1 MTSLSSNY
9 TLSVIGLGYVGLPVA
24 VSFGKAGYKVIAFD
38 INQTR
43 IDELKQGI
51 ERTHEVEPADL
62 SKANLV
68 YTSSP
73 EGLRQ
78 ANFHIVTVP
87 TPIDGAN
94 QPDLTPLRKA
104 SETLGRILKKGDIV
118 VYESTVY
125 PGATVQECVPILEHI
140 SGLTYNVDFFVGYS
154 PERINPGDKQHRF
167 ETIQKIV
174 SGSTP
179 EVLETVAA
187 IYGSVVTAGIH
198 KAPTI
203 ETAEAAKVIEN
214 VQRDLNIALINEIA
228 MICGRLGIDTNDVID
243 AAGTK
248 WNFIKM
254 RPGLVG
260 GHCIG
265 VDPYYLTHC
274 AEKAGYHPEVILSG
288 RRTNTEIPYFVAS
301 EVVKALFKNGSTDRT
316 VTILGCT
323 FKENVPD
330 IRNSRVFEIMRE
342 LERYGVTVQVTDPEA
357 DFEETFEET
366 GIKLVPFGALK
377 PASAVIVAVSHEI
390 YVQKGWS
397 LASLL
402 HDQKGLV
409 FDLKAM
415 LAREEKPDTID
426 LWRL

>member
-1 MTSLSSNY
+1 
-9 TLSVIGLGYVGLPVA
+9 
-24 VSFGKAGYKVIAFD
+24 
-38 INQTR
+38 
-43 IDELKQGI
+43 
-51 ERTHEVEPADL
+51 
-62 SKANLV
+62 
-68 YTSSP
+68 
-73 EGLRQ
+73 
-78 ANFHIVTVP
+78 
-87 TPIDGAN
+87 
-94 QPDLTPLRKA
+94 
-104 SETLGRILKKGDIV
+104 
-118 VYESTVY
+118 
-125 PGATVQECVPILEHI
+125 
-140 SGLTYNVDFFVGYS
+140 
-154 PERINPGDKQHRF
+154 
-167 ETIQKIV
+167 
-174 SGSTP
+174 
-179 EVLETVAA
+179 
-187 IYGSVVTAGIH
+187 VVTAGIH

-316 VTILGCT
+316 VTVLGCT

-330 IRNSRVFEIMRE
+330 IRNSRVFEIVKE

-366 GIKLVPFGALK
+366 GIKLIPFNQLK
-377 PASAVIVAVSHEI
+377 SASALIVAVSHEI
-390 YVQKGWS
+390 YVQKGWG
-397 LASLL
+397 LTSLL
-402 HDQKGLV
+402 HDQKGLI

-415 LAREEKPDTID
+415 LAREAKPNTID

>member
-1 MTSLSSNY
+1 MSNY

-43 IDELKQGI
+43 VDELKQGI
-51 ERTHEVEPADL
+51 ERTHEVEPEDL
-62 SKANLV
+62 SKANLT
-68 YTSSP
+68 YSSNP
-73 EGLRQ
+73 EDLHQ

-87 TPIDGAN
+87 TPIDDAN

-125 PGATVQECVPILEHI
+125 PGATVQECVPILELI
-140 SGLTYNVDFFVGYS
+140 SGLTYNADFFVGYS

-174 SGSTP
+174 SGSMP

-301 EVVKALFKNGSTDRT
+301 EVVKALFKNGSTNRT
-316 VTILGCT
+316 VTVLGCT

-330 IRNSRVFEIMRE
+330 IRNSRVFEIVKE
-342 LERYGVTVQVTDPEA
+342 LERYGVTVQVNDPEA

-366 GIKLVPFGALK
+366 GIQLLPFGALK

-390 YVQKGWS
+390 YVQKGWG

-402 HDQKGLV
+402 HDQKGLI

-415 LAREEKPDTID
+415 LAREAKPDTID